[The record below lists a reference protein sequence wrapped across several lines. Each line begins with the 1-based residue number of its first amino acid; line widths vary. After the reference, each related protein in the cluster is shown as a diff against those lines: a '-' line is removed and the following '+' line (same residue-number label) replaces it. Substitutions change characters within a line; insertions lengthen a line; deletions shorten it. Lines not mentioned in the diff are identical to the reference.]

1 MQRRTFFKHC
11 LAAASLTTLGSRVWA
26 APAGSSSPRLLVVML
41 RGASD
46 GNNLL
51 VPHGFPFYYQSRTT
65 TAVAAPDP
73 TNQAAAIDIGQGYG
87 LSPAV
92 SDILLPFWKRGQ
104 LAFVP
109 FSGSQDLSRSHF
121 EAQDLMESG
130 RRDETRLDESSG
142 YLNRLVSILHDTQLT
157 GMSFTGN
164 LPLTFRGSRQVPNA
178 ALGNREPN
186 APDPHSLSL
195 LNQMYQGTALD
206 SYLQSGMQT
215 RAAVSQGLQEDDRVK
230 KEMLASGRG
239 ARPASG
245 FALTARRM
253 AELMR
258 SNPAWRIAF
267 TDIGGWDTHVN
278 QGNGTGQLASN
289 YAQLAQGLATFA
301 DTMGN
306 GWNDTTVVVMSEF
319 GRTFRENG
327 TRGTDHGHGNVMW
340 VMGGSIRGGRLA
352 GDMTD
357 LTPATLFQN
366 RDTPVL
372 NDYRAVLGHLM
383 HRMYGLNNSQLAT
396 VFPSMQ
402 PRDYQLL

>member
-1 MQRRTFFKHC
+1 MQRRHFLKQC
-11 LAAASLTTLGSRVWA
+11 LAASSLTVLGGNVWA
-26 APAGSSSPRLLVVML
+26 VPDGSAGKRLLVVML

-65 TAVAAPDP
+65 TAVAPPEPGNLDS
-73 TNQAAAIDIGQGYG
+73 AIDIGHGYG

-92 SDILLPFWKRGQ
+92 RDCLLPLWQQGQ

-121 EAQDLMESG
+121 EAQDLMEAG
-130 RRDETRLDESSG
+130 RGEESRLDESSG
-142 YLNRLVSILHDTQLT
+142 YLNRLLGVLGNSKLT
-157 GMSFTGN
+157 GMSFTSN
-164 LPLTFRGSRQVPNA
+164 LPLTFRGPMQVPNA
-178 ALGNREPN
+178 APGNREPD
-186 APDPHSLSL
+186 APDPHAQAL
-195 LNQMYQGTALD
+195 LNQMYHGTTLD

-215 RAAVSQGLQEDDRVK
+215 RAAVNLALQEDDRLQ

-239 ARPASG
+239 ARPANG

-253 AELMR
+253 AEMMR
-258 SNPAWRIAF
+258 DNPAWSIAF

-278 QGNGTGQLASN
+278 QGNGTGQLAN
-289 YAQLAQGLATFA
+289 NLAQLGQGLATFA
-301 DTMGN
+301 TTLGHE
-306 GWNDTTVVVMSEF
+306 WNNTIVVVMSEF

-340 VMGGSIRGGRLA
+340 VMGGAIRGGRLA
-352 GDMTD
+352 GEMTD

-372 NDYRAVLGHLM
+372 NDYRAVLAHLM
-383 HRMYGLNNSQLAT
+383 QHMYGLGTNQLASI
-396 VFPSMQ
+396 FPGMQ
-402 PRDYQLL
+402 PYDFQLV